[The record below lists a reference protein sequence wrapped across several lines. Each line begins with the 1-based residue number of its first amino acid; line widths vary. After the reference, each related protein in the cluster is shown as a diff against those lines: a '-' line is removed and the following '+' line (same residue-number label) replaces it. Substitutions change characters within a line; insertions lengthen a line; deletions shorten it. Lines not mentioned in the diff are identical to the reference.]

1 MSTKYTR
8 QKAKL
13 SQKAADE
20 LIGYLH
26 LLIEELQLKYC
37 REAVVKTV
45 DCIGTKGEDV
55 IIDFD
60 DNIPF

>member
-1 MSTKYTR
+1 MSAKYNR
-8 QKAKL
+8 SQAKL
-13 SQKAADE
+13 SQGAADE

-37 REAVVKTV
+37 HEETAETQ
-45 DCIGTKGEDV
+45 DCIGEEQDEYP
-55 IIDFD
+55 DFD

>member
-1 MSTKYTR
+1 MSTKYNR
-8 QKAKL
+8 SQAKL
-13 SQKAADE
+13 SQGAADE

-37 REAVVKTV
+37 HEEIAKTQ
-45 DCIGTKGEDV
+45 DCIEVEEV
-55 IIDFD
+55 IYPDFD